1 MRQGQQH
8 QQKRMRGRNNN
19 NNRKGPNQLNRSY
32 ESNGPDVK
40 IRGTA
45 SHIADKYVQL
55 ARDAQSS
62 GDPVSAENYLQHAE
76 HYYRIVAAS
85 QPQYPQNQGGQ
96 GFQRADDE
104 SRDEDSY
111 EDAEGA
117 QANSFDGQQQERPQQ
132 QGYPQNAPQPYEGG
146 QQPPRE
152 HQPRE
157 NRPYNGNDTGLPA
170 FITGGQDNQ
179 GGEGRN
185 DREGYGRN
193 RRNRRF
199 GRYGRN
205 GGPGDGA
212 PEGGAPGAEPEVAPG
227 E

>member
-8 QQKRMRGRNNN
+8 QQKRMRGRNN

-55 ARDAQSS
+55 ARDATSS
-62 GDPVSAENYLQHAE
+62 GDPISAENYLQHAE

-96 GFQRADDE
+96 GFTRADDE
-104 SRDEDSY
+104 SRDEEGY
-111 EDAEGA
+111 EEGESVH
-117 QANSFDGQQQERPQQ
+117 ANGFDGQQQERPQQ
-132 QGYPQNAPQPYEGG
+132 QGYPQNAPQPYAQGEGG
-146 QQPPRE
+146 QQ
-152 HQPRE
+152 QPRE
-157 NRPYNGNDTGLPA
+157 NRPYNGTDAGLPA
-170 FITGGQDNQ
+170 FITGGQDTPA
-179 GGEGRN
+179 GEGRT
-185 DREGYGRN
+185 DREGFGRN

-205 GGPGDGA
+205 GAPGENGA

>member
-8 QQKRMRGRNNN
+8 QQKRMRGRN

-62 GDPVSAENYLQHAE
+62 GDPIAAENYLQHAE

-85 QPQYPQNQGGQ
+85 QPQYPQNPGGQ
-96 GFQRADDE
+96 GFTRADDE
-104 SRDEDSY
+104 SRDDDAY

-117 QANSFDGQQQERPQQ
+117 QANGFDSHPQQERPQQ
-132 QGYPQNAPQPYEGG
+132 QGYPQNAPQPYVQGEGG
-146 QQPPRE
+146 QPPRE
-152 HQPRE
+152 S
-157 NRPYNGNDTGLPA
+157 RPQGGGNDAGLPA

-179 GGEGRN
+179 AGEGQGEGR
-185 DREGYGRN
+185 YGRG

-205 GGPGDGA
+205 GGEHGA

>member
-1 MRQGQQH
+1 MRQGQQHQQH

-19 NNRKGPNQLNRSY
+19 NRKGPNQLNRSF

-55 ARDAQSS
+55 ARDATSS
-62 GDPVSAENYLQHAE
+62 GDPVAAENYLQHAE

-96 GFQRADDE
+96 GFTRADDE
-104 SRDEDSY
+104 SRDEDAY
-111 EDAEGA
+111 EESEGA
-117 QANSFDGQQQERPQQ
+117 QANGFDSQQQERPQQ
-132 QGYPQNAPQPYEGG
+132 QGYPQNAPQPYDGG
-146 QQPPRE
+146 QQ
-152 HQPRE
+152 QPRE
-157 NRPYNGNDTGLPA
+157 SRPHNGNDTGLPA
-170 FITGGQDNQ
+170 FITGGQDNPS
-179 GGEGRN
+179 GEGRT
-185 DREGYGRN
+185 DREGGNGRN